1 MTIIS
6 SETRIEKAKQEHNST
21 IIFFHGMTLNNNC
34 VSHFNSNMQEKF
46 PHTKFIFP
54 QASQKEWKVKG
65 MFSSECSNWYTIE
78 GERNHLFVTNPPQTI
93 EEVEKWS
100 EGMKINEAH
109 LKATVLGVH
118 QLIQAEIDSGI
129 KPENIIIAGYS
140 QGGSAAL
147 ATGLT
152 FKKPLGG
159 IISLSSFL
167 PWSPKTY
174 NLLNNASSE
183 KKEVPIMFCNGTDDG
198 LVPFWTG
205 EMSAKILKSCNYSKV
220 EFHGYQNQGHSTNC
234 DKELN
239 SFLERILLKKR
250 KDTEEENNSNTPP
263 KPKKPKFEEESIENR
278 QNDNLSVGESQ
289 EKPNEMKNPPI
300 PASPA
305 ENSDENLEDKIKN
318 QKPPNEKEKPI
329 EKNDNNNDDV
339 YENWTY
345 EQLVNEIKKLKLE
358 INRLKADKNI
368 NSFEK
373 QRELKIKLE
382 KLEKIKADFG
392 KNPNNYNNKSPAGL
406 VMGGLVLLATIGLAV
421 FLVIR
426 SKKKNN
432 Y

>member
-6 SETRIEKAKQEHNST
+6 SETRIENPKKEHNST

-183 KKEVPIMFCNGTDDG
+183 KKEVPIIFCNGTDDG

-205 EMSAKILKSCNYSKV
+205 EMSAKILKLCNYSRV
-220 EFHGYQNQGHSTNC
+220 EFYGYQGQGHSTNC
-234 DKELN
+234 DKELY
-239 SFLERILLKKR
+239 SFLEKVLLIESK
-250 KDTEEENNSNTPP
+250 ESGEENNSNDLP
-263 KPKKPKFEEESIENR
+263 KFKKPKIEEEPVEEKL
-278 QNDNLSVGESQ
+278 NDNSSVGENS
-289 EKPNEMKNPPI
+289 ENPKHLKNLPFSV
-300 PASPA
+300 SPA
-305 ENSDENLEDKIKN
+305 
-318 QKPPNEKEKPI
+318 
-329 EKNDNNNDDV
+329 KNDDEVQGKSESNDDDSNV
-339 YENWTY
+339 DYENWTH
-345 EQLVNEIKKLKLE
+345 EQLIKEIKRLKSEIEKLKG
-358 INRLKADKNI
+358 DSSM

-373 QRELKIKLE
+373 QRKLKIKLE

-392 KNPNNYNNKSPAGL
+392 KNPNNYNNKFPTGL
-406 VMGGLVLLATIGLAV
+406 VIGGLVLLATIGLAV